1 MFDLLKIACFIFLVW
16 METTDTLSALI
27 IFIQEVPV
35 KSCLKFQYLVSAS
48 LQQKPHHIQ
57 VTLVAS

>member
-1 MFDLLKIACFIFLVW
+1 

-27 IFIQEVPV
+27 IFIQEIPV